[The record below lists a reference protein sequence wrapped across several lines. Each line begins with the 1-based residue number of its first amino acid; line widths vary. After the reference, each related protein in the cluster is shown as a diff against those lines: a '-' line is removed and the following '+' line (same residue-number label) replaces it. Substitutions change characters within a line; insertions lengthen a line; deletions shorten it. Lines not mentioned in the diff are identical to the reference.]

1 MLQEMMNY
9 NFVTVKDWA
18 FGYNKGRRLNG
29 LSQNAVYPFDG
40 WNDTMVYKAALRG
53 SQRELS

>member
-1 MLQEMMNY
+1 MMNY